1 MVEIKRAKFEKQ
13 QTPHRARV
21 PHLFHSILF
30 HSIQLESTI
39 IINSTKMANCCGG
52 SGVDKE
58 AQRQNKL
65 ISKQLHDEKKGLENE
80 IKLLLLGIKHVQSH
94 IYWFKSHFS
103 PLVFRIERE
112 RESGCLLR
120 RLQPTNLSTIS
131 GFSFLNQSII
141 RHL

>member
-1 MVEIKRAKFEKQ
+1 
-13 QTPHRARV
+13 
-21 PHLFHSILF
+21 
-30 HSIQLESTI
+30 
-39 IINSTKMANCCGG
+39 MANCCGG

-112 RESGCLLR
+112 RADACYGDSNQQISPPYLASLFSI
-120 RLQPTNLSTIS
+120 NL
-131 GFSFLNQSII
+131 
-141 RHL
+141 